1 MVRETRSQCLLPACS
16 CRWRSAAETLGVDW
30 MGQSAP
36 ESPLCRESRLS
47 LSTRSEAGLGHDL
60 PVAERLLTGS
70 FMRIGDIPQKSSRG
84 ARPRYADRGRSGSN
98 NTKQPFGLTG
108 KSLPHS
114 DCCGG
119 IDSS

>member
-1 MVRETRSQCLLPACS
+1 MPVGRSVEILYSESALNGSSRHTAAGGTASRERQVIGRDRTFPARLATS
-16 CRWRSAAETLGVDW
+16 GTGQERPVDV
-30 MGQSAP
+30 S
-36 ESPLCRESRLS
+36 S
-47 LSTRSEAGLGHDL
+47 
-60 PVAERLLTGS
+60 VTGS
-70 FMRIGDIPQKSSRG
+70 YMRIGDIPQKSSRG
-84 ARPRYADRGRSGSN
+84 ARPPYDDRGRSGSN